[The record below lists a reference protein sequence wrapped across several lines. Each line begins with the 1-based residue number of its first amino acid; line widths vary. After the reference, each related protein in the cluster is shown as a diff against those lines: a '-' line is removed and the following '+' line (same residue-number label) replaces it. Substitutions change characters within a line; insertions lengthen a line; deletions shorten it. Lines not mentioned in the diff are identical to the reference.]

1 MHEKLFES
9 TISIKS
15 YRPTLLFDKRCK
27 NIKLWSKEEKSPPDN
42 KKVGFK
48 SNIEIVDQDL
58 NVSSSTS
65 CSDGDLSVDEL
76 KIDPQNQKEVT
87 NESCLIISNVDCETN
102 FITLIYNLND
112 KWIEWKIDCLNILIL
127 NSGVRVNVAS
137 QLKIGMIGN
146 IIGIVNRES
155 ELELTCD
162 NVMCLWF
169 GDPSHGPCK
178 EDGVILRRQNRLL
191 VQLSTPPAARYTR
204 IVLIHDEKLLK
215 MADGLKNGDRVLVWY
230 YNRILK
236 QETFMT
242 KILEGVA
249 VI

>member
-1 MHEKLFES
+1 LIHFYKRMHEKLFES

-112 KWIEWKIDCLNILIL
+112 KWIEWKIDCQNILIL

-162 NVMCLWF
+162 NVMCLW
-169 GDPSHGPCK
+169 
-178 EDGVILRRQNRLL
+178 LRYRQFLNICACDWSVDTNHELSLVEIDIWIMSLL
-191 VQLSTPPAARYTR
+191 VWRSKSWAL
-204 IVLIHDEKLLK
+204 
-215 MADGLKNGDRVLVWY
+215 
-230 YNRILK
+230 
-236 QETFMT
+236 
-242 KILEGVA
+242 
-249 VI
+249 

>member
-27 NIKLWSKEEKSPPDN
+27 NIKLWSKDEKSPPDN
-42 KKVGFK
+42 KKGGFK
-48 SNIEIVDQDL
+48 PNIEIVDQDL
-58 NVSSSTS
+58 NVSSSIS
-65 CSDGDLSVDEL
+65 CSDQDLSVDEL

-112 KWIEWKIDCLNILIL
+112 KWIEWKIDCQNILIL

-146 IIGIVNRES
+146 IIGIANRES
-155 ELELTCD
+155 ELELTSD
-162 NVMCLWF
+162 NVMCLW
-169 GDPSHGPCK
+169 
-178 EDGVILRRQNRLL
+178 LRYRQFLNICACDWSVDTNHELSLVEIDIWIMSLL
-191 VQLSTPPAARYTR
+191 VWRSKSWAL
-204 IVLIHDEKLLK
+204 
-215 MADGLKNGDRVLVWY
+215 
-230 YNRILK
+230 
-236 QETFMT
+236 
-242 KILEGVA
+242 
-249 VI
+249 